1 MVLTF
6 CDQTESPFP
15 SSLSPFFI
23 HIWGMYCILKTPLE
37 SLRKM
42 VVVNQISQKQQ
53 NIGAIN
59 TSLTFVAHEREN
71 AKSSAGWLMAKR
83 WELSLSIKK
92 NPVWIMLTQLPKY
105 FSSCTCWV
113 LWVNGLWPV
122 WEEIVLIVLFRDAV
136 WSPLWFGSRCC
147 SHVPPNTWKKRRLHL
162 LYPCPWAIH
171 ECF

>member
-1 MVLTF
+1 MFYFVYHERLWVHHFSGHFVFLTTKKCPKERFPRSVAVLTF

-23 HIWGMYCILKTPLE
+23 HIWGMYCILKTPLD

-59 TSLTFVAHEREN
+59 TSLIFVAHEREN

-92 NPVWIMLTQLPKY
+92 KPCLDSVDPAAERFLIM
-105 FSSCTCWV
+105 
-113 LWVNGLWPV
+113 
-122 WEEIVLIVLFRDAV
+122 
-136 WSPLWFGSRCC
+136 
-147 SHVPPNTWKKRRLHL
+147 HL
-162 LYPCPWAIH
+162 LGIMSKLSFVSMGGN
-171 ECF
+171 CFDCLVT